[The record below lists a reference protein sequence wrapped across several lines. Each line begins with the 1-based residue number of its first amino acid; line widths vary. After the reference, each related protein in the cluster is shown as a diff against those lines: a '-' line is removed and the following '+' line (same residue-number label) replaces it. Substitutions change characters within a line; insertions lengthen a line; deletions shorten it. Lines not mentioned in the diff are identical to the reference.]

1 MITRLLMTTGTS
13 LPYLACMSNFTTRG
27 ASKHRRQPMFRVI
40 VAVLL
45 LATTTVAFGLF
56 DPGTAHAAVATISG
70 PARVYT
76 SSDVGANHVPGAPFD
91 PHFTGTD
98 PIDSTHQHMTISG
111 MTQNGN
117 VTVSIP
123 ANATTAVALP
133 HLGNAASTS
142 LDNSITFQIAAP
154 PSTPTV
160 TINQASGQADSTS
173 TSPIAFDVV
182 FSAPVTGIGD
192 ACR

>member
-1 MITRLLMTTGTS
+1 
-13 LPYLACMSNFTTRG
+13 
-27 ASKHRRQPMFRVI
+27 
-40 VAVLL
+40 
-45 LATTTVAFGLF
+45 
-56 DPGTAHAAVATISG
+56 
-70 PARVYT
+70 
-76 SSDVGANHVPGAPFD
+76 
-91 PHFTGTD
+91 
-98 PIDSTHQHMTISG
+98 MTISG

-117 VTVSIP
+117 DTVSIP